1 MFELKSMSKSNI
13 SAALEKARCYRFL
26 NEPMEAESIC
36 LDILDVDPKNQQA
49 IITLILAL
57 TDQFRWELSKT
68 FARAKELLTQLNAK
82 FHQIYYEGIVYER
95 RAKTHLRRGE
105 PGSEQM
111 AYEWFR
117 KAMEKYEQA
126 IDMSPTG
133 NEDAILRWNACAR
146 LIMRHPGLVPS
157 THDPGEIMLE

>member
-36 LDILDVDPKNQQA
+36 LDILDVDPENQQA

-57 TDQFRWELSKT
+57 TDQFRWELSN
-68 FARAKELLTQLNAK
+68 AHERAKELLSRLTAK
-82 FHQIYYEGIVYER
+82 FHQVYYAGIICER
-95 RAKTHLRRGE
+95 RAKAHLRRGE
-105 PGSEQM
+105 YGSERM

-117 KAMEKYEQA
+117 KAMEKYEEA
-126 IDMSPTG
+126 IEMSPLG

-146 LIMRHPGLVPS
+146 LLMRHPGLVPS
-157 THDPGEIMLE
+157 THEPGEIMLE